1 MPSYLHST
9 RTVPAA
15 MILTIKLLALV
26 AVYLV
31 SDFIICRRILQS
43 DKLTYDG
50 DGSKM
55 RVHTEFKCIHGAPL
69 VCGLLACVSLWGF
82 ISGLRNQKLLE
93 RQAGADGDLDA
104 DNDDEDVDEEDEDDD
119 DVGRFQDADDDD
131 DEENHEDDKSKAED
145 EEINDED
152 AGQESV
158 QQMGMAQIVIYVEQG
173 GTVHI
178 NV

>member
-1 MPSYLHST
+1 MPGNLQ
-9 RTVPAA
+9 A
-15 MILTIKLLALV
+15 ILLSIKLLALI
-26 AVYLV
+26 AVFLV
-31 SDFIICRRILQS
+31 SNLIICRRILQS

-55 RVHTEFKCIHGAPL
+55 CVHTEFKCIHGAPL
-69 VCGLLACVSLWGF
+69 VCGILAYESLWGF

-93 RQAGADGDLDA
+93 QAARADGKMDPDGELDA
-104 DNDDEDVDEEDEDDD
+104 DDDDVERAQDVENNDDEDADDEDDD
-119 DVGRFQDADDDD
+119 D
-131 DEENHEDDKSKAED
+131 DKSEVED

-152 AGQESV
+152 ARQGSV

-173 GTVHI
+173 GTLHI